1 MGLTNFG
8 GGGYNTSMNKK
19 ANAYT
24 IVELLIVIVVIA
36 ILAAVSVVAY
46 MGIQVR
52 ARDTQR
58 KQDVATIQRALELYY
73 IDNGRYPV
81 SSCSSGCKIN
91 GSWSTTSDGSWA
103 NLAAQLV
110 PKYISEL
117 PSDPRAS
124 TTTNPAISNGF
135 NYDYAAPAAWC
146 GVSPGQIYLLSF
158 RLESLSHSYV
168 IDGDC
173 PTSQPTNYGSSEY
186 IKVK

>member
-1 MGLTNFG
+1 ML
-8 GGGYNTSMNKK
+8 K
-19 ANAYT
+19 
-24 IVELLIVIVVIA
+24 ILIAIVVIA

-81 SSCSSGCKIN
+81 SSCSSSCKIN
-91 GSWSTTSDGSWA
+91 SSWSTTSDGSWA

-117 PSDPRAS
+117 PSDPRGGIAGS
-124 TTTNPAISNGF
+124 PAIWNGF
-135 NYDYAAPAAWC
+135 NYDYVASTTGWC
-146 GVSPGQIYLLSF
+146 GVPQGQTYLLAF